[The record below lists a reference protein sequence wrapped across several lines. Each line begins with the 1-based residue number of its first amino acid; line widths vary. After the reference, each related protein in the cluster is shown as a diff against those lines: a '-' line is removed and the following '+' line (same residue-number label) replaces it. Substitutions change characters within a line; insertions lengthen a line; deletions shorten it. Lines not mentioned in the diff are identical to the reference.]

1 MKAGAAQAFVALA
14 VEHREE
20 SRFLES
26 QDKRGH
32 RIGRGFR
39 AMGSVSPI
47 WRVSRAGTIRI
58 VSKTPTNDGHARHLA
73 IYTGSFDPIT
83 LGHLDVLRRAR
94 TMFDEI
100 VVAIGRNPEKAPL
113 FVMEERSEM
122 VRNAIAADEAEGA
135 AVRVETYEGL
145 TVDFARRV
153 GACAII
159 RGIRNSTDLANESQ
173 LAITNRKIA
182 GIETVFIVSGEEYAY
197 TSSSLIRQMAALG
210 ASIEQLATF
219 VPPVVFDAIRHKQR
233 DPAHPLGAFG
243 RDPLVD

>member
-1 MKAGAAQAFVALA
+1 M
-14 VEHREE
+14 
-20 SRFLES
+20 
-26 QDKRGH
+26 
-32 RIGRGFR
+32 
-39 AMGSVSPI
+39 
-47 WRVSRAGTIRI
+47 
-58 VSKTPTNDGHARHLA
+58 SKTPTKDTDIRHLA

-94 TMFDEI
+94 SMFDEI

-113 FVMEERSEM
+113 FVMEERSQM
-122 VRNAIAADEAEGA
+122 VRDAIAADEVEGA

-153 GACAII
+153 GACANI

-219 VPPVVFDAIRHKQR
+219 VPPVVFDAIRDKQR
-233 DPAHPLGAFG
+233 DPAHPLGAFS